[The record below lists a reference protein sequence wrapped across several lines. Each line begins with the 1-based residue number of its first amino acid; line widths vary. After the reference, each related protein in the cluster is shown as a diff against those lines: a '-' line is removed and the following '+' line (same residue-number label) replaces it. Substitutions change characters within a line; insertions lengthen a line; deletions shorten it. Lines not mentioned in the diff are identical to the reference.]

1 VYKFR
6 YDPEADVLTVII
18 RDDGVLDHAE
28 ETGDLILHVDKK
40 GKPLFLEILNAK
52 KIVPA
57 MAETLTTLEATVQ

>member
-1 VYKFR
+1 MYKFR

>member
-1 VYKFR
+1 MYRFR

>member
-1 VYKFR
+1 MYKFR
-6 YDPEADVLTVII
+6 YDPEADILTVII

-52 KIVPA
+52 
-57 MAETLTTLEATVQ
+57 